1 MENKNV
7 EYYLF
12 NINEKLKYKHK
23 ALFHSVL
30 EGILVG
36 FLYYIGLIKF
46 PYVGF
51 YVGLLVFIYFIFILI
66 LLSRATKDFDYKV
79 EKKNYQ
85 NGEIK

>member
-36 FLYYIGLIKF
+36 FLYYIGLIEF
-46 PYVGF
+46 PPVR
-51 YVGLLVFIYFIFILI
+51 LLVFIYFIFILK
-66 LLSRATKDFDYKV
+66 LLSRATQDFDYKV
-79 EKKNYQ
+79 EKKTNKK
-85 NGEIK
+85 GEIK

>member
-36 FLYYIGLIKF
+36 FLYYIGLIEF
-46 PYVGF
+46 PPVE
-51 YVGLLVFIYFIFILI
+51 LLVFIYFIFILI
-66 LLSRATKDFDYKV
+66 LLSRATEDFDYKV
-79 EKKNYQ
+79 EKKTTKM
-85 NGEIK
+85 EK

>member
-36 FLYYIGLIKF
+36 FFYYIGVIEF
-46 PYVGF
+46 PP
-51 YVGLLVFIYFIFILI
+51 VGLLVFIYFIFILI
-66 LLSRATKDFDYKV
+66 LLSRATQDFDYKV

>member
-36 FLYYIGLIKF
+36 FLYYIGLIEF
-46 PYVGF
+46 PH
-51 YVGLLVFIYFIFILI
+51 VGLLVFIYFILI
-66 LLSRATKDFDYKV
+66 LLSRATQDFDYKV
-79 EKKNYQ
+79 EKKTTKM
-85 NGEIK
+85 EK

>member
-23 ALFHSVL
+23 ALFHFVL
-30 EGILVG
+30 EGILLG
-36 FLYYIGLIKF
+36 FLYYIEF
-46 PYVGF
+46 PVIVF
-51 YVGLLVFIYFIFILI
+51 PTVGLLVFIYFIFILI

-79 EKKNYQ
+79 ENKTTKM
-85 NGEIK
+85 EK

>member
-36 FLYYIGLIKF
+36 FLYYIGLIEF
-46 PYVGF
+46 PTVR
-51 YVGLLVFIYFIFILI
+51 LLVFIYFIFILI
-66 LLSRATKDFDYKV
+66 LLSRATEDFDYKV
-79 EKKNYQ
+79 EKNYQ